1 MLKTVSL
8 FAGCGGMDLG
18 FENAGFNIVWANDNN
33 KKIEQTYK
41 HNHKNTELV
50 IKSLVDIDS
59 EDIPECDVIIGGPPC
74 QSWSLAGAMK
84 GKEDSRGQL
93 FYEYVR
99 VIKDKRPKAFVA
111 ENVKGIVSK
120 AHLDSFNEI
129 VDMFKDAG
137 YTVSYKLVNAKN
149 YGVPQD
155 RERVFIVGIRND
167 LGVSY
172 EFPNPTNRDG
182 NYVTLENA
190 IGDLRDNPGE
200 WMEGSFSPI
209 FMSRNRRRNWNE
221 VAFTVQ
227 ASGRQ
232 TQIHPDSPEME
243 KVDKDKWQ
251 FKYDENI
258 KERRMSVR
266 ECARIQ
272 TFPDSFDFL
281 GTPINENYKMIG
293 NAVPVKLAE
302 AVAKNLSICL
312 GDTNLDVV
320 KCNKE
325 KIYINSDLCT
335 IDNEEIITFLERD

>member
-1 MLKTVSL
+1 MLKTVAL
-8 FAGCGGMDLG
+8 FAGCGGLDLG
-18 FENAGFNIVWANDNN
+18 FKNAGFNIIWANDNN
-33 KKIEQTYK
+33 KKVQETYRY
-41 HNHKNTELV
+41 NHKETELV
-50 IKSLVDIDS
+50 IKNLVDIKS
-59 EDIPECDVIIGGPPC
+59 EEIPECDVIIGGPPC

-93 FYEYVR
+93 FYEYIR
-99 VIKDKRPKAFVA
+99 VIKDKRPMAFVA

-120 AHLDSFNEI
+120 AHIESFNEI
-129 VDMFKDAG
+129 VEMFKESG
-137 YTVSYKLVNAKN
+137 YTVTYKLVNAKN

-167 LGVSY
+167 LKVSY
-172 EFPNPTNRDG
+172 EFPESTHGKG
-182 NYVTLENA
+182 NYVTLETA

-209 FMSRNRRRNWNE
+209 FMSRNRRRNWDE

-243 KVDKDKWQ
+243 KIEKDKWQ
-251 FKYDENI
+251 FKEESNR
-258 KERRMSVR
+258 KVRRMSVR

-272 TFPDSFDFL
+272 TFPDEFKFL
-281 GTPINENYKMIG
+281 GEPINENYKMIG

-302 AVAKNLSICL
+302 AVARKLRECL
-312 GDTNLDVV
+312 TNNNDEIKKAVV
-320 KCNKE
+320 ST
-325 KIYINSDLCT
+325 NSV
-335 IDNEEIITFLERD
+335 

>member
-1 MLKTVSL
+1 MLRTVAL
-8 FAGCGGMDLG
+8 FAGCGGLDLG
-18 FENAGFNIVWANDNN
+18 FKNAGFNIIWANDNN
-33 KKIEQTYK
+33 KKIESTYK
-41 HNHKNTELV
+41 YNHKNTELI
-50 IKSLVDIDS
+50 IKSLVDIKS
-59 EDIPECDVIIGGPPC
+59 EEIPDCDIIIGGPPC

-99 VIKDKRPKAFVA
+99 VIKDKRPMAFVA
-111 ENVKGIVSK
+111 ENVKGIISK
-120 AHLDSFNEI
+120 AHIESFNEI
-129 VDMFKDAG
+129 VDMFKEAG
-137 YTVSYKLVNAKN
+137 YTVTYKLVNAKN

-155 RERVFIVGIRND
+155 RERVFIVGVRND
-167 LGVSY
+167 LKVSY
-172 EFPNPTNRDG
+172 EFPKATNNEG

-209 FMSRNRRRNWNE
+209 FMSRNRRRGWNE

-243 KVDKDKWQ
+243 KIDKDKWQ
-251 FKYDENI
+251 FKNNSSM
-258 KERRMSVR
+258 KVRRMSVR

-272 TFPDSFDFL
+272 TFPDDFEFL
-281 GTPINENYKMIG
+281 GALINENYKMIG

-302 AVAKNLSICL
+302 AIATNLKTCL
-312 GDTNLDVV
+312 MSNLDVDDEV
-320 KCNKE
+320 AISK
-325 KIYINSDLCT
+325 
-335 IDNEEIITFLERD
+335 

>member
-1 MLKTVSL
+1 MLRTVAL
-8 FAGCGGMDLG
+8 FAGCGGLDLG
-18 FENAGFNIVWANDNN
+18 FENAGFNIIWANDNN
-33 KKIEQTYK
+33 KKVESTYRY
-41 HNHKNTELV
+41 NHKNTDLV
-50 IKSLVDIDS
+50 IKSLVDIKS
-59 EDIPECDVIIGGPPC
+59 EDIPECDIIIGGPPC

-99 VIKDKRPKAFVA
+99 VIKDKRPMAFVA

-120 AHLDSFNEI
+120 AHIESFNEI
-129 VDMFKDAG
+129 VEMFKESG
-137 YTVSYKLVNAKN
+137 YTVTYKLVNAKD

-167 LGVSY
+167 LKVSY
-172 EFPNPTNRDG
+172 EFPESTHGKG
-182 NYVTLENA
+182 NYVTLETA

-209 FMSRNRRRNWNE
+209 FMSRNRRRNWDE

-243 KVDKDKWQ
+243 KLEKDKWQ
-251 FKYDENI
+251 FKEESNR
-258 KERRMSVR
+258 KVRRMSVR

-272 TFPDSFDFL
+272 TFPDEFKFL
-281 GTPINENYKMIG
+281 GEPINENYKMIG

-302 AVAKNLSICL
+302 AVARKLRECL
-312 GDTNLDVV
+312 TNNNDEIKKAVV
-320 KCNKE
+320 ST
-325 KIYINSDLCT
+325 NSV
-335 IDNEEIITFLERD
+335 

>member
-1 MLKTVSL
+1 MLKTVAL
-8 FAGCGGMDLG
+8 FAGCGGLDLG
-18 FENAGFNIVWANDNN
+18 FENAGFEIIWANDNN
-33 KKIEQTYK
+33 NKIADTYRY
-41 HNHKNTELV
+41 NHKKTKLV
-50 IKSLVDIDS
+50 IGSIIDINS
-59 EDIPECDVIIGGPPC
+59 GDIPDCDIIIGGPPC

-93 FYEYVR
+93 FYEYIR

-120 AHLDSFNEI
+120 AHINSFNEI
-129 VDMFKDAG
+129 VDMFKECG
-137 YTVSYKLVNAKN
+137 YTVTYKLVNAKG

-167 LGVSY
+167 INSDYV
-172 EFPNPTNRDG
+172 FPTPTHHQG
-182 NYVTLENA
+182 NYNTLEEA
-190 IGDLRDNPGE
+190 IGDLRNNSGE

-209 FMSRNRRRNWNE
+209 FMSRNRRRSWNE
-221 VAFTVQ
+221 VGFTVQ

-251 FKYDENI
+251 FKNDSSKTI
-258 KERRMSVR
+258 RRMSVR

-272 TFPDSFDFL
+272 TFPDSFEFL
-281 GTPINENYKMIG
+281 SSSLNENYKMIG

-302 AVAKNLSICL
+302 AIAKNLKGCIEEGTSL
-312 GDTNLDVV
+312 
-320 KCNKE
+320 E
-325 KIYINSDLCT
+325 QKIAIAN
-335 IDNEEIITFLERD
+335 

>member
-1 MLKTVSL
+1 MFKTVAL
-8 FAGCGGMDLG
+8 FAGCGGLDLG
-18 FENAGFNIVWANDNN
+18 FENAGFNIIWANDNN
-33 KKIEQTYK
+33 KKVEETYRY
-41 HNHKNTELV
+41 NHKNTELI
-50 IKSLVDIDS
+50 IKSLVDIKS
-59 EDIPECDVIIGGPPC
+59 EEIPDCDIIIGGPPC

-99 VIKDKRPKAFVA
+99 VIKDKRPMAFVA
-111 ENVKGIVSK
+111 ENVKGIISK
-120 AHLDSFNEI
+120 AHIESFNEI
-129 VDMFKDAG
+129 VDMFKESG
-137 YTVSYKLVNAKN
+137 YTVTYKLVNAKN

-155 RERVFIVGIRND
+155 RERVFIVGVRND
-167 LGVSY
+167 LKVSY
-172 EFPNPTNRDG
+172 KFPQATNNES

-209 FMSRNRRRNWNE
+209 FMSRNRRRSWNE

-243 KVDKDKWQ
+243 KIDKDKWQ
-251 FKYDENI
+251 FKNDSSM
-258 KERRMSVR
+258 KVRRMSIR

-272 TFPDSFDFL
+272 TFPDDFEFL
-281 GTPINENYKMIG
+281 GAPINENYKMIG

-302 AVAKNLSICL
+302 AIATNLKACL
-312 GDTNLDVV
+312 MSNLDVDDEV
-320 KCNKE
+320 AISK
-325 KIYINSDLCT
+325 
-335 IDNEEIITFLERD
+335 

>member
-1 MLKTVSL
+1 MLKTVAL
-8 FAGCGGMDLG
+8 FAGCGGLDLG
-18 FENAGFNIVWANDNN
+18 FENAGFDIIWANDNN
-33 KKIEQTYK
+33 KKVEETYRY
-41 HNHKNTELV
+41 NHKNTELI
-50 IKSLVDIDS
+50 IKSLVDIKS

-99 VIKDKRPKAFVA
+99 VIKDKRPMAFVA

-120 AHLDSFNEI
+120 AHIESFNEI
-129 VDMFKDAG
+129 VDMFKEAG
-137 YTVSYKLVNAKN
+137 YTVTYKLVNAKN

-155 RERVFIVGIRND
+155 RERVFIVGVRND
-167 LGVSY
+167 LKVSY
-172 EFPNPTNRDG
+172 EFPEPTNDET
-182 NYVTLENA
+182 NYVTLESA
-190 IGDLRDNPGE
+190 IGDLRDNPGD

-209 FMSRNRRRNWNE
+209 FMSRNRRRGWNE

-251 FKYDENI
+251 FKNDSSMKI
-258 KERRMSVR
+258 RRMSVR

-272 TFPDSFDFL
+272 TFPDSFEFL
-281 GTPINENYKMIG
+281 GAPINENYKMIG

-302 AVAKNLSICL
+302 AVATKLKDCL
-312 GDTNLDVV
+312 ISNSNVV
-320 KCNKE
+320 
-325 KIYINSDLCT
+325 
-335 IDNEEIITFLERD
+335 R

>member
-1 MLKTVSL
+1 
-8 FAGCGGMDLG
+8 
-18 FENAGFNIVWANDNN
+18 
-33 KKIEQTYK
+33 
-41 HNHKNTELV
+41 
-50 IKSLVDIDS
+50 
-59 EDIPECDVIIGGPPC
+59 
-74 QSWSLAGAMK
+74 MK

-99 VIKDKRPKAFVA
+99 VIKDKRPMAFVA

-120 AHLDSFNEI
+120 AHIDSFNEI
-129 VDMFKDAG
+129 VDMFKEAG
-137 YTVSYKLVNAKN
+137 YTVTYKLVNAKN

-167 LGVSY
+167 LGVTY
-172 EFPNPTNRDG
+172 EFPNPTNSEG
-182 NYVTLENA
+182 NYITLEDA
-190 IGDLRDNPGE
+190 IGDLRENPGE

-209 FMSRNRRRNWNE
+209 FMSRNRRRSWNE

-251 FKYDENI
+251 FKQDTNS
-258 KERRMSVR
+258 KVRRMSVR

-272 TFPDSFDFL
+272 TFPDSFEFL
-281 GTPINENYKMIG
+281 GNPINENYKMIG

-302 AVAKNLSICL
+302 SVASNLK
-312 GDTNLDVV
+312 
-320 KCNKE
+320 KC
-325 KIYINSDLCT
+325 
-335 IDNEEIITFLERD
+335 LERRIK

>member
-1 MLKTVSL
+1 MLKTVAL
-8 FAGCGGMDLG
+8 FAGCGGLDLG
-18 FENAGFNIVWANDNN
+18 FKNAGFNIIWANDNN
-33 KKIEQTYK
+33 KKVQETYRY
-41 HNHKNTELV
+41 NHKEAELV
-50 IKSLVDIDS
+50 IKSLVDIKS
-59 EDIPECDVIIGGPPC
+59 EEIPECDVIIGGPPC

-99 VIKDKRPKAFVA
+99 VIKDKRPMAFVA

-120 AHLDSFNEI
+120 SHINSFNEI
-129 VDMFKDAG
+129 VDMFKEAG
-137 YTVSYKLVNAKN
+137 YTVTYKLVNAKN

-167 LGVSY
+167 LGVTY
-172 EFPNPTNRDG
+172 EFPNPTNSEG
-182 NYVTLENA
+182 NYVTLETA

-200 WMEGSFSPI
+200 WIEGSFSPI
-209 FMSRNRRRNWNE
+209 FMSRNRRRSWNE

-251 FKYDENI
+251 FKKEEN
-258 KERRMSVR
+258 KKVRRMSVR

-272 TFPDSFDFL
+272 TFPDEFEFL
-281 GTPINENYKMIG
+281 GNPINENYKMIG
-293 NAVPVKLAE
+293 NAVPVKLAQ
-302 AVAKNLSICL
+302 AVA
-312 GDTNLDVV
+312 TNL
-320 KCNKE
+320 KE
-325 KIYINSDLCT
+325 C
-335 IDNEEIITFLERD
+335 LENRG

>member
-1 MLKTVSL
+1 MLKTVAL
-8 FAGCGGMDLG
+8 FAGCGGLDLG
-18 FENAGFNIVWANDNN
+18 FENAGFNIIWANDNN
-33 KKIEQTYK
+33 KKVEETYRY
-41 HNHKNTELV
+41 NHKNTELI
-50 IKSLVDIDS
+50 IKSLVDIKS
-59 EDIPECDVIIGGPPC
+59 EEIPECDVIIGGPPC

-99 VIKDKRPKAFVA
+99 VIKDKRPMAFVA

-120 AHLDSFNEI
+120 AHIESFNEI
-129 VDMFKDAG
+129 VDMFKEAG
-137 YTVSYKLVNAKN
+137 YTVTYKLVNAKN

-155 RERVFIVGIRND
+155 RERVFIVGVRND
-167 LGVSY
+167 LKVSY
-172 EFPNPTNRDG
+172 EFPEPTNNKS
-182 NYVTLENA
+182 NYTTLEDA

-209 FMSRNRRRNWNE
+209 FMSRNRRRSWNE

-251 FKYDENI
+251 FKNDSSM
-258 KERRMSVR
+258 KVRRMSVR

-272 TFPDSFDFL
+272 TFPDNFEFL
-281 GTPINENYKMIG
+281 GAPINENYKMIG

-302 AVAKNLSICL
+302 AVATKLKVCLISNFDVSGEVSIS
-312 GDTNLDVV
+312 
-320 KCNKE
+320 K
-325 KIYINSDLCT
+325 
-335 IDNEEIITFLERD
+335 

>member
-1 MLKTVSL
+1 
-8 FAGCGGMDLG
+8 
-18 FENAGFNIVWANDNN
+18 
-33 KKIEQTYK
+33 
-41 HNHKNTELV
+41 
-50 IKSLVDIDS
+50 
-59 EDIPECDVIIGGPPC
+59 
-74 QSWSLAGAMK
+74 MK

-99 VIKDKRPKAFVA
+99 VIKDKRPMAFVA

-120 AHLDSFNEI
+120 AHIESFNEI
-129 VDMFKDAG
+129 VEMFKESG
-137 YTVSYKLVNAKN
+137 YTVTYKLVNAKD

-167 LGVSY
+167 LKVSY
-172 EFPNPTNRDG
+172 EFPESTHGKG
-182 NYVTLENA
+182 NYVTLETA

-209 FMSRNRRRNWNE
+209 FMSRNRRRNWDE

-243 KVDKDKWQ
+243 KLEKDKWQ
-251 FKYDENI
+251 FKEESNR
-258 KERRMSVR
+258 KVRRMSVR

-272 TFPDSFDFL
+272 TFPDEFKFL
-281 GTPINENYKMIG
+281 GEPINENYKMIG

-302 AVAKNLSICL
+302 AVARKLRECL
-312 GDTNLDVV
+312 TNNND
-320 KCNKE
+320 
-325 KIYINSDLCT
+325 
-335 IDNEEIITFLERD
+335 EIKKSSSKY

>member
-1 MLKTVSL
+1 MLKTVAL
-8 FAGCGGMDLG
+8 FAGCGGLDLG
-18 FENAGFNIVWANDNN
+18 FKNAGFNIIWANDNN
-33 KKIEQTYK
+33 KKVQETYRY
-41 HNHKNTELV
+41 NHKETELV
-50 IKSLVDIDS
+50 IKNLVDIKS
-59 EDIPECDVIIGGPPC
+59 EEIPECDVIIGGPPC

-99 VIKDKRPKAFVA
+99 VIKDKRPMAFVA

-120 AHLDSFNEI
+120 AHIESFNEI
-129 VDMFKDAG
+129 VEMFKESG
-137 YTVSYKLVNAKN
+137 YTVTYKLVNAKN

-167 LGVSY
+167 LKVSY
-172 EFPNPTNRDG
+172 EFPESTHGKG
-182 NYVTLENA
+182 NYVTLETA

-209 FMSRNRRRNWNE
+209 FMSRNRRRNWDE

-243 KVDKDKWQ
+243 KIEKDKWQ
-251 FKYDENI
+251 FKEESNN
-258 KERRMSVR
+258 KVRRMSVR

-272 TFPDSFDFL
+272 TFPDEFKFL
-281 GTPINENYKMIG
+281 GEPINENYKMIG

-302 AVAKNLSICL
+302 AVARKLRECL
-312 GDTNLDVV
+312 TNNNDEIKKAVV
-320 KCNKE
+320 SN
-325 KIYINSDLCT
+325 NSV
-335 IDNEEIITFLERD
+335 

>member
-1 MLKTVSL
+1 MLRTVAL
-8 FAGCGGMDLG
+8 FAGCGGLDLG
-18 FENAGFNIVWANDNN
+18 FENAGFNIIWANDNN
-33 KKIEQTYK
+33 KKVESTYRY
-41 HNHKNTELV
+41 NHKNTDLV
-50 IKSLVDIDS
+50 IKSLVDIKS
-59 EDIPECDVIIGGPPC
+59 EDIPECDIIIGGPPC

-99 VIKDKRPKAFVA
+99 VIKDKRPMAFVA

-120 AHLDSFNEI
+120 AHIESFNEI
-129 VDMFKDAG
+129 VEMFKESG
-137 YTVSYKLVNAKN
+137 YTVTYKLVNAKD

-167 LGVSY
+167 LKVSY
-172 EFPNPTNRDG
+172 EFPESTHGKG
-182 NYVTLENA
+182 NYVTLETA

-209 FMSRNRRRNWNE
+209 FMSRNRRRNWDE

-243 KVDKDKWQ
+243 KLEKDKWQ
-251 FKYDENI
+251 FKVESNR
-258 KERRMSVR
+258 KVRRMSVR

-272 TFPDSFDFL
+272 TFPDEFKFL
-281 GTPINENYKMIG
+281 GEPINENYKMIG

-302 AVAKNLSICL
+302 AVARKLRECL
-312 GDTNLDVV
+312 TNNND
-320 KCNKE
+320 
-325 KIYINSDLCT
+325 
-335 IDNEEIITFLERD
+335 EIKKSSSKY

>member
-1 MLKTVSL
+1 MLKTVAL
-8 FAGCGGMDLG
+8 FAGCGGLDLG
-18 FENAGFNIVWANDNN
+18 FKNAGFNIIWANDNN
-33 KKIEQTYK
+33 KKVQETYRY
-41 HNHKNTELV
+41 NHKEAELV
-50 IKSLVDIDS
+50 IKSLVDIKS
-59 EDIPECDVIIGGPPC
+59 EEIPECDVIIGGPPC

-99 VIKDKRPKAFVA
+99 VIKDKRPMAFVA

-120 AHLDSFNEI
+120 AHINSFNEI
-129 VDMFKDAG
+129 VDMFKEAG
-137 YTVSYKLVNAKN
+137 YTVTYKLVNAKN

-167 LGVSY
+167 LGVTY
-172 EFPNPTNRDG
+172 EFPNPTNSEG
-182 NYVTLENA
+182 NYVTLETA

-200 WMEGSFSPI
+200 WIEGSFSPI
-209 FMSRNRRRNWNE
+209 FMSRNRRRSWNE

-251 FKYDENI
+251 FKKEEN
-258 KERRMSVR
+258 KKVRRMSVR

-272 TFPDSFDFL
+272 TFPDEFEFL
-281 GTPINENYKMIG
+281 GNPINENYKMIG
-293 NAVPVKLAE
+293 NAVPVKLAQ
-302 AVAKNLSICL
+302 AVA
-312 GDTNLDVV
+312 TNL
-320 KCNKE
+320 KE
-325 KIYINSDLCT
+325 C
-335 IDNEEIITFLERD
+335 LENRE

>member
-1 MLKTVSL
+1 MLKTVAL
-8 FAGCGGMDLG
+8 FAGCGGLDLG
-18 FENAGFNIVWANDNN
+18 FKNAGFNIIWANDNN
-33 KKIEQTYK
+33 KKVESTYRY
-41 HNHKNTELV
+41 NHKDTELI
-50 IKSLVDIDS
+50 IKSLVDIKS
-59 EDIPECDVIIGGPPC
+59 EEIPECDIIIGGPPC

-99 VIKDKRPKAFVA
+99 VIKDKRPMAFVA

-120 AHLDSFNEI
+120 AHIESFNEI
-129 VDMFKDAG
+129 VDMFKESG
-137 YTVSYKLVNAKN
+137 YTVTYKLVNAKD

-167 LGVSY
+167 LKVSY
-172 EFPNPTNRDG
+172 EFPEATHEKG
-182 NYVTLENA
+182 NYVTLETA

-200 WMEGSFSPI
+200 WMEGSFSTI
-209 FMSRNRRRNWNE
+209 FMSRNRRRSWDE

-243 KVDKDKWQ
+243 KIEKDKWQ
-251 FKYDENI
+251 FKEESNR
-258 KERRMSVR
+258 KVRRMSVR

-272 TFPDSFDFL
+272 TFPDEFKFL
-281 GTPINENYKMIG
+281 GEPINENYKMIG

-302 AVAKNLSICL
+302 AVARKLRECL
-312 GDTNLDVV
+312 TNNND
-320 KCNKE
+320 
-325 KIYINSDLCT
+325 
-335 IDNEEIITFLERD
+335 EIKKQ

>member
-1 MLKTVSL
+1 MLKTVAL
-8 FAGCGGMDLG
+8 FAGCGGLDLG
-18 FENAGFNIVWANDNN
+18 FENAGFNIIWANDNN
-33 KKIEQTYK
+33 KKVQETYRY
-41 HNHKNTELV
+41 NHKETELV
-50 IKSLVDIDS
+50 IKSLVDIKS
-59 EDIPECDVIIGGPPC
+59 EEIPECDVIIGGPPC

-99 VIKDKRPKAFVA
+99 VIKDKRPMAFVA

-120 AHLDSFNEI
+120 AHIDSFNEI
-129 VDMFKDAG
+129 VDMFKEAG
-137 YTVSYKLVNAKN
+137 YTVTYKLVNAKN

-167 LGVSY
+167 LGVTY
-172 EFPNPTNRDG
+172 EFPNETNGEG

-209 FMSRNRRRNWNE
+209 FMSRNRRRSWNE

-243 KVDKDKWQ
+243 KIDKDKWS
-251 FKYDENI
+251 FKQDTNS
-258 KERRMSVR
+258 KVRRMSVR

-272 TFPDSFDFL
+272 TFPDSFEFL
-281 GTPINENYKMIG
+281 GNPINENYKMIG

-302 AVAKNLSICL
+302 SVASNLK
-312 GDTNLDVV
+312 
-320 KCNKE
+320 KC
-325 KIYINSDLCT
+325 
-335 IDNEEIITFLERD
+335 LERRIK

>member
-1 MLKTVSL
+1 MFKTVAL
-8 FAGCGGMDLG
+8 FAGCGGLDLG
-18 FENAGFNIVWANDNN
+18 FENAGFNIIWANDNN
-33 KKIEQTYK
+33 KKVEETYRY
-41 HNHKNTELV
+41 NHKNTELI
-50 IKSLVDIDS
+50 IKSLVDIKS
-59 EDIPECDVIIGGPPC
+59 EEIPDCDIIIGGPPC

-99 VIKDKRPKAFVA
+99 VIKDKRPMAFVA
-111 ENVKGIVSK
+111 ENVKGIISK
-120 AHLDSFNEI
+120 AHIESFNEI
-129 VDMFKDAG
+129 VDMFKESG
-137 YTVSYKLVNAKN
+137 YTVTYKLVNAKN

-155 RERVFIVGIRND
+155 RERVFIVGVRND
-167 LGVSY
+167 LKVSY
-172 EFPNPTNRDG
+172 KFPQATNNES

-209 FMSRNRRRNWNE
+209 FMSRNRRRSWNE

-243 KVDKDKWQ
+243 KIDKDKWQ
-251 FKYDENI
+251 FKNDSSM
-258 KERRMSVR
+258 KVRRMSIR

-272 TFPDSFDFL
+272 TFPDDFEFL
-281 GTPINENYKMIG
+281 GAPINENYKMIG

-302 AVAKNLSICL
+302 AIATNLQACL
-312 GDTNLDVV
+312 MSNLDVD
-320 KCNKE
+320 E
-325 KIYINSDLCT
+325 
-335 IDNEEIITFLERD
+335 

>member
-1 MLKTVSL
+1 MLKTVAL
-8 FAGCGGMDLG
+8 FAGCGGLDLG
-18 FENAGFNIVWANDNN
+18 FENVGFNIIWANDNN
-33 KKIEQTYK
+33 KKVQETYRY
-41 HNHKNTELV
+41 NHKETELV
-50 IKSLVDIDS
+50 IKSLVDIKS

-99 VIKDKRPKAFVA
+99 VIKDKRPMAFVA

-120 AHLDSFNEI
+120 AHIDSFNEI
-129 VDMFKDAG
+129 VDMFKEAG
-137 YTVSYKLVNAKN
+137 YTVTYKLVNAKN

-167 LGVSY
+167 LGVTY
-172 EFPNPTNRDG
+172 EFPNPTNSEG
-182 NYVTLENA
+182 NYVTLEAA
-190 IGDLRDNPGE
+190 IGDLRENPGE

-209 FMSRNRRRNWNE
+209 FMSRNRRRSWNE

-251 FKYDENI
+251 FKQDTNS
-258 KERRMSVR
+258 KVRRMSVR

-272 TFPDSFDFL
+272 TFPDSFEFL
-281 GTPINENYKMIG
+281 GNPINENYKMIG

-302 AVAKNLSICL
+302 AIATSLKNCL
-312 GDTNLDVV
+312 KNR
-320 KCNKE
+320 E
-325 KIYINSDLCT
+325 
-335 IDNEEIITFLERD
+335 

>member
-1 MLKTVSL
+1 MLKTVAL
-8 FAGCGGMDLG
+8 FAGCGGLDLG
-18 FENAGFNIVWANDNN
+18 FKNAGFNIIWANDNN
-33 KKIEQTYK
+33 KKVQETYRY
-41 HNHKNTELV
+41 NHKETELV
-50 IKSLVDIDS
+50 IKSLVDIKS
-59 EDIPECDVIIGGPPC
+59 EEIPECDVIIGGPPC

-99 VIKDKRPKAFVA
+99 VIKDKRPMAFVA

-120 AHLDSFNEI
+120 AHIDSFNEI
-129 VDMFKDAG
+129 VDMFKEAG
-137 YTVSYKLVNAKN
+137 YTVTYKLVNAKN

-167 LGVSY
+167 LGVTY
-172 EFPNPTNRDG
+172 EFPNPTNSEG
-182 NYVTLENA
+182 NYITLEDA
-190 IGDLRDNPGE
+190 IGDLRENPGE

-209 FMSRNRRRNWNE
+209 FMSRNRRRSWNE

-251 FKYDENI
+251 FKQDTNS
-258 KERRMSVR
+258 KVRRMSVR

-272 TFPDSFDFL
+272 TFPDSFEFL
-281 GTPINENYKMIG
+281 GNPINENYKMIG

-302 AVAKNLSICL
+302 SVASNLK
-312 GDTNLDVV
+312 
-320 KCNKE
+320 KC
-325 KIYINSDLCT
+325 
-335 IDNEEIITFLERD
+335 LERRIK

>member
-1 MLKTVSL
+1 MLKTVAL
-8 FAGCGGMDLG
+8 FAGCGGLDLG
-18 FENAGFNIVWANDNN
+18 FENAGFEIIWANDNN
-33 KKIEQTYK
+33 NKIADTYRY
-41 HNHKNTELV
+41 NHKKTKLIIES
-50 IKSLVDIDS
+50 IVDINSD
-59 EDIPECDVIIGGPPC
+59 DIPDCDIIIGGPPC

-99 VIKDKRPKAFVA
+99 IIKDKRPKAFVA

-120 AHLDSFNEI
+120 AHINSFNEI
-129 VDMFKDAG
+129 VDMFKECG
-137 YTVSYKLVNAKN
+137 YTVTYKVVNAKD

-167 LGVSY
+167 INNNYV
-172 EFPNPTNRDG
+172 FPNQTHDKG
-182 NYVTLENA
+182 NYITLEKA

-209 FMSRNRRRNWNE
+209 FMSRNRRRSWNE
-221 VAFTVQ
+221 VGFTVQ

-251 FKYDENI
+251 FKNDSDRTI
-258 KERRMSVR
+258 RRMSVR

-272 TFPDSFDFL
+272 TFPDDFEFL
-281 GTPINENYKMIG
+281 SSSLNENYKMIG

-302 AVAKNLSICL
+302 AIAKNLK
-312 GDTNLDVV
+312 
-320 KCNKE
+320 KCIEEGSYSEKE
-325 KIYINSDLCT
+325 VAIAN
-335 IDNEEIITFLERD
+335 